1 MGRDTFKWAAFGSDA
16 ADGAD
21 TGPWLQSF
29 KADILPL
36 TWTVLEAET
45 WF

>member
-1 MGRDTFKWAAFGSDA
+1 MVSDTFKWAVFGSDA
-16 ADGAD
+16 VDVAD

-29 KADILPL
+29 KADILTL